1 MQTVIQQ
8 FLVDN
13 EHYQTFVNVS
23 PCAYDKNNESRGTSI
38 QDVCALWLAVTVCK
52 YNLLTVHDYYCFGH
66 SSLSGK
72 LFSSA
77 TLSRGFLFLF
87 NFQLSTIC

>member
-23 PCAYDKNNESRGTSI
+23 PCAYDKNNESR
-38 QDVCALWLAVTVCK
+38 
-52 YNLLTVHDYYCFGH
+52 
-66 SSLSGK
+66 
-72 LFSSA
+72 
-77 TLSRGFLFLF
+77 
-87 NFQLSTIC
+87 